1 MIDDRDR
8 KILKLLQEDATISLT
23 RLSETVSLS
32 VSACSRRVQRLEE
45 DGYIASRCA
54 VLDRVKM
61 GVPTTLIA
69 LIKTARH
76 DEEWIDQFRRAI
88 ADIPEIVEA
97 HRLTGTYDYMLK
109 IALPNAEHYD
119 AVYKRIVRKV
129 PIFEISAS
137 ISMETLKSGSGVP
150 VSYAE

>member
-8 KILKLLQEDATISLT
+8 KILRLLQQDATIPLT
-23 RLSETVSLS
+23 QLSEAVSLS

-45 DGYIASRCA
+45 EGYISSRSA
-54 VLDRVKM
+54 VLDRNRM

-76 DEEWIDQFRRAI
+76 DEEWLEQFRRAI
-88 ADIPEIVEA
+88 VDIPEIIEA
-97 HRLTGTYDYMLK
+97 HRVTGSYDYILT

-119 AVYKRIVRKV
+119 TVYKRLVSKV
-129 PIFEISAS
+129 SIFEISAS
-137 ISMETLKSGSGVP
+137 ISMETLKSGRTIP
-150 VSYAE
+150 VSYAA